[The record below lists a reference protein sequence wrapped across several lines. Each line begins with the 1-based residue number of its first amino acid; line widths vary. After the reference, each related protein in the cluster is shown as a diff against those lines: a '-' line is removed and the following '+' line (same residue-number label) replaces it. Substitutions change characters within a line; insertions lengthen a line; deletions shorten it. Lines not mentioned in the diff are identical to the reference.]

1 MIPPEGED
9 GIRFRYRGGSFKGM
23 DPLNFR
29 SSHKYHLPPE
39 VSILT
44 VGFRGFRTLFTPS
57 DAE

>member
-29 SSHKYHLPPE
+29 SSHNYYLPPA
-39 VSILT
+39 SLTRT